1 MHQLSKE
8 LPSKKKLIKLWM
20 PKFGFII
27 MYYPSFIKK
36 NPPPLTPQGWL
47 RATTPQKLKNSKIQL
62 KIKIQTSNFGFLVMD
77 HPSFIPEKTIPLD
90 LRGGSREG
98 GLFSTADL
106 QKYKILM

>member
-1 MHQLSKE
+1 
-8 LPSKKKLIKLWM
+8 M

-27 MYYPSFIKK
+27 MYYPSFIQKK
-36 NPPPLTPQGWL
+36 IHPPPRL
-47 RATTPQKLKNSKIQL
+47 RGGSEPPPPQKWKKSKIQL

-77 HPSFIPEKTIPLD
+77 HPSFIPEKIVPLD

-106 QKYKILM
+106 QKYKILMWNI